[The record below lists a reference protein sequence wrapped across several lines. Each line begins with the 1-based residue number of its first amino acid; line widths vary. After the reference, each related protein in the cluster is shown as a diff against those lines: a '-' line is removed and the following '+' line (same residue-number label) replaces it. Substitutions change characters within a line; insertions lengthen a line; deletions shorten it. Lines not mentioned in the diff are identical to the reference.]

1 MLWPK
6 EHLSMVDENDGR
18 AFDELYAQ
26 GTQLLHRNE
35 AKRAVEILEEA
46 HELRPDHGDAA
57 INLGGAYILS
67 GRFKSAAIVL
77 EIAVEVE
84 PKNPIAWTNL
94 GAAYLGNPVLA
105 RDDEQLKAIAAF
117 TKALGLRPASP
128 SVAYNIGLIYR
139 DRKEWKEAENWF
151 LEAIMTNPRDRDA
164 ISLLE
169 KTIAIQQER
178 E

>member
-1 MLWPK
+1 MT
-6 EHLSMVDENDGR
+6 DENDGR

-35 AKRAVEILEEA
+35 AKQAVEFLEEA
-46 HELRPDHGDAA
+46 HALRPDHNDAV

-67 GRFKSAAIVL
+67 GRFKSAAVVL
-77 EIAVEVE
+77 ETAVGVDPE
-84 PKNPIAWTNL
+84 NPIAWTNL

-117 TKALGLRPASP
+117 TKALELRPGSP

-139 DRKEWKEAENWF
+139 DRKEWKEAEQWF
-151 LEAIMTNPRDRDA
+151 SEAITTNPRDRNA
-164 ISLLE
+164 KSLFE
-169 KTIAIQQER
+169 KMIVIQR
-178 E
+178 ESE